1 MAKPRSALP
10 LLAIFSRTGHRAS
23 RLRQWKRHDRVSAAS
38 RNVSSA
44 EGFCLAELSA
54 SALAIRGAETIFC
67 PRQAGIT
74 AGGVAPSIQRQ
85 VRRPVLAVIE
95 VSGPLRL
102 AGPGAAFMVTACGT
116 GRASVVMA
124 RAGPGPGRCDPPPT
138 TGMAQ
143 PTGPGPGR
151 RVAVGPAWVLAR
163 GYPGRPRRPGP
174 GMERRGAAARARG
187 RCGRRRC
194 SGG

>member
-1 MAKPRSALP
+1 
-10 LLAIFSRTGHRAS
+10 
-23 RLRQWKRHDRVSAAS
+23 
-38 RNVSSA
+38 
-44 EGFCLAELSA
+44 A
-54 SALAIRGAETIFC
+54 SAPAIRGAETIFC
-67 PRQAGIT
+67 PRQSGIT
-74 AGGVAPSIQRQ
+74 AGGAAPSRQRQ

-102 AGPGAAFMVTACGT
+102 AGSVAAFMVTACGT

-124 RAGPGPGRCDPPPT
+124 RAGPAPGRCEPPPT

-163 GYPGRPRRPGP
+163 GIRAGLGGPGRAWSGLVQRPELAGDVVVVADVDFVQ
-174 GMERRGAAARARG
+174 AAAAVDQAG
-187 RCGRRRC
+187 
-194 SGG
+194 